1 MHSTKKD
8 LTQLTLF
15 ALVWPIFIES
25 LLRILFG
32 NVDTF
37 MLSAYSDNA
46 VAGVGA
52 ANQYISI
59 IILLFQVVCSG
70 STIIISQY
78 LGAQNKKRASEVALV
93 SMAFNMILGLLMSV
107 VMFSFSG
114 SLLKLMNFEQ
124 EIYNYSKEFLIIVG
138 SFSFVQSLSI
148 TVSAILRSYGLV
160 RYPMYVNMGANILNI
175 IGNSI
180 SIYGLFGLPVLGV
193 RGVAIATVVSQFIG
207 LVAIVIIW
215 VKNVDMEL
223 SVKKISSLPFN
234 NIRNVLKEIFKI
246 GGPSAGES
254 LSYNMSQIVITAIIG
269 VMGSYA
275 LTARIYVFNLMLL
288 IMLGSSAIG
297 QGTQIIVGR
306 LVGAGKM
313 DDAYKTCI
321 RSLKI
326 AISVSFFVA
335 LLFALSGN
343 FLLGLFTDDP
353 KILSVGRLLLYITI
367 FIEPGR
373 AFNIVLGFSLRGAGD
388 AKFILILGLIFM
400 WSVAVFMS
408 YILGLKLHLGLLGVW
423 IAFALDEWIRGI
435 FMLVRWK
442 SRAWENKSLTKPVKE
457 LISVPEL

>member
-1 MHSTKKD
+1 MSNIKKD

-52 ANQYISI
+52 ANQFISI
-59 IILLFQVVCSG
+59 IILMIQVVCSG

-78 LGAQNKKRASEVALV
+78 LGAENRKRASEVALV
-93 SMAFNMILGLLMSV
+93 SIAFNMILGLLISI
-107 VMFSFSG
+107 VMFTCSS
-114 SLLKLMNFEQ
+114 SLLKLMNFEL
-124 EIYNYSKEFLIIVG
+124 EIYNYSKEFLTIIG
-138 SFSFVQSLSI
+138 SFSFIQALSI

-175 IGNSI
+175 FGNSI
-180 SIYGLFGLPVLGV
+180 FIYGLFGMPVLGV
-193 RGVAIATVVSQFIG
+193 KGVAISTIASQLIG
-207 LVAIVIIW
+207 LVAIILVL
-215 VKNVDMEL
+215 VKNVDMEF
-223 SVKKISSLPFN
+223 SIKKISSMPI
-234 NIRNVLKEIFKI
+234 NIIKNVLKEIFKI

-254 LSYNMSQIVITAIIG
+254 LSYNLSQIVITAIIG
-269 VMGSYA
+269 TMGSYA
-275 LTARIYVFNLMLL
+275 LTSRIYVFNLMFL
-288 IMLGSSAIG
+288 IMLASISIG

-326 AISVSFFVA
+326 AIAVSFSVA
-335 LLFALSGN
+335 VLFALSSSM
-343 FLLGLFTDDP
+343 LLGLFTDDP
-353 KILSVGRLLLYITI
+353 RILSVGRLLLFVTI
-367 FIEPGR
+367 FLEPGR

-400 WSVAVFMS
+400 WIVAVFMS
-408 YILGLKLHLGLLGVW
+408 YVLGIKLHLGLLGVW

-435 FMLVRWK
+435 FMLARWR
-442 SRAWENKSLTKPVKE
+442 SRAWENQSLTKPVKE
-457 LISVPEL
+457 LVSVPEL